1 MLLQKNAREKIREI
15 ARQEYLIA
23 WRMHDFHS
31 EKATISK
38 VARKNAVKRL
48 RNSEGYAGIL
58 NVLLLSIATK
68 LLTQIIEKWI
78 EQNLSGEEVKSGYQA
93 GEPGYE

>member
-1 MLLQKNAREKIREI
+1 MLLRKNAREKIREI

-23 WRMHDFHS
+23 CRMHDFCS
-31 EKATISK
+31 EKAIISRI
-38 VARKNAVKRL
+38 ARKNAVKRL
-48 RNSEGYAGIL
+48 RDSPEYGGIL
-58 NVLLLSIATK
+58 NALLLSIATK

-78 EQNLSGEEVKSGYQA
+78 EENLSGEEVQSGYQA

>member
-1 MLLQKNAREKIREI
+1 MLLRKNAREKIREI

-23 WRMHDFHS
+23 CRMHDLYS
-31 EKATISK
+31 EKPAILRI
-38 VARKNAVKRL
+38 ARKNAVKRL

-58 NVLLLSIATK
+58 NALILSIATK
-68 LLTQIIEKWI
+68 LLTQIIQKWI
-78 EQNLSGEEVKSGYQA
+78 EENLSGEEVKSGYQA